1 MTDQILDR
9 ANVVAAGSAT
19 TREDAIREAGELL
32 VRAGADEPGYV
43 DSMQDRENTVSTF
56 MGNGLA
62 IPHGTNESKDEIVRP
77 ALSFV
82 RYPSPLDWGGEEV
95 RFVVGIA
102 GRNNEHLDILSK
114 IAIIFSDDDAV
125 QRLIAAPT
133 AAELHALLSEVNE
146 S

>member
-32 VRAGADEPGYV
+32 VRAGAVEPGYV

-62 IPHGTNESKDEIVRP
+62 IPHGTNESKDEIKRS
-77 ALSFV
+77 ALSFI
-82 RYPSPLDWGGEEV
+82 RPYDGMFLSNTAWP
-95 RFVVGIA
+95 A
-102 GRNNEHLDILSK
+102 G
-114 IAIIFSDDDAV
+114 
-125 QRLIAAPT
+125 
-133 AAELHALLSEVNE
+133 VN
-146 S
+146 SGNSWL

>member
-1 MTDQILDR
+1 MSDAFLDR

-32 VRAGADEPGYV
+32 VKAGAVHPGYV
-43 DSMQDRENTVSTF
+43 DSMQDRERTVSTY

-62 IPHGTNESKDEIVRP
+62 IPHGTNESKDEIRRS
-77 ALSFV
+77 ALSFI
-82 RYPSPLDWGGEEV
+82 RYSSPLDWGGEEV

-114 IAIIFSDDDAV
+114 IAILFSEEDDVQKLIDAPDEDA
-125 QRLIAAPT
+125 LF
-133 AAELHALLSEVNE
+133 ALLGDVNG
-146 S
+146 

>member
-1 MTDQILDR
+1 MTDTILDR

-32 VRAGADEPGYV
+32 VQSGAVEPGYV
-43 DSMQDRENTVSTF
+43 DSMRQREETVSTF

-62 IPHGTNESKDEIVRP
+62 IPHGTNESKDEIKRS

-82 RYPSPLDWGGEEV
+82 RYSSPLDWGGEEV

-102 GRNNEHLDILSK
+102 GQNNEHLDILSK
-114 IAIIFSDDDAV
+114 IAILFSEEDDVQQLIEARDADA
-125 QRLIAAPT
+125 LF
-133 AAELHALLSEVNE
+133 ALLGEVNE
-146 S
+146 